1 MFIGGSVTVGVG
13 VGVGVGVDVG
23 VGVGVGVRTVCGCV
37 CARIMSVRAFVLASC
52 IVFSRPRVMQNI
64 MQQGHTTC
72 LQQGR
77 AICHAAA
84 GSAAG

>member
-1 MFIGGSVTVGVG
+1 VSVSVSVGVG
-13 VGVGVGVDVG
+13 VGVS
-23 VGVGVGVRTVCGCV
+23 VGVGVGVRTCV

-52 IVFSRPRVMQNI
+52 IVVSRPRSRVTEHV
-64 MQQGHTTC
+64 MQQGQTTC

-77 AICHAAA
+77 ATCHAAA